1 MSAGRYV
8 YVWEYYVKAGCKAEF
23 EKAYGATGDWV
34 RLFERGQGYVSTELI
49 RDTKTSSR
57 YLTIDTW
64 ASEADFV
71 RFRAQHAAG
80 FEALDRACEALME
93 RETPLG
99 AFLTVTPAGKTQA
112 QNRTRPKQFPTSRI
126 LSGRHR

>member
-34 RLFERGQGYVSTELI
+34 RLFERGEGYVSTELI

-93 RETPLG
+93 RETPMG
-99 AFLTVTPAGKTQA
+99 AFLMVTPAGKT
-112 QNRTRPKQFPTSRI
+112 
-126 LSGRHR
+126 